1 MRRLALALPLALIAA
16 PAFADT
22 PPGTCDTQANIPE
35 MVDCSTYHLGL
46 AEREL
51 GEALTDLRSRF
62 PQTATLLD
70 QSQAS
75 WASYRDATCHYAAD
89 PSDYA
94 RGSESIL
101 IELFCKRTE
110 TKRRAAALRAMFTD

>member
-1 MRRLALALPLALIAA
+1 MRRLALALIAA

-22 PPGTCDTQANIPE
+22 PPGTCETQANIPE

-51 GEALTDLRSRF
+51 GNALTDLRSRF
-62 PQTATLLD
+62 PQTSTLLD

-75 WASYRDATCHYAAD
+75 WASYRDATCYYAAD

-101 IELFCKRTE
+101 IELSCKRTE
-110 TKRRAAALRAMFTD
+110 TERRAAALRAMFTD

>member
-1 MRRLALALPLALIAA
+1 MHRLSLALFLFALPGLAE
-16 PAFADT
+16 T
-22 PPGTCDTQANIPE
+22 PPATCATQRDLAE

-51 GEALTDLRSRF
+51 GKALTDLRGRY

-75 WASYRDATCHYAAD
+75 WASYRDATCYYVAD
-89 PSDYA
+89 PSVYA
-94 RGSESIL
+94 RGSEMIL
-101 IELFCKRTE
+101 EELTCKRLETE
-110 TKRRAAALRAMFTD
+110 RRAATLRAMFTD